1 MEIECLGLPGVGK
14 TTFLNKM
21 DLTEYQVI
29 YSKDPALL
37 TRLKFKVFSYI
48 LFFIIITK
56 GWKIEKNIIHK
67 LAYRLSFRVK
77 SSKKSIL
84 YFDSGLVQV
93 FLEHIIHSQFINYKD
108 YLELL
113 EYILRPYSKTLTI
126 YIFESEIE
134 KIISREINRPRRRFK
149 DLNNDEIRNGYY
161 NCNYF
166 FEFIKKNYNYKLIT
180 IK

>member
-21 DLTEYQVI
+21 DLGEYHVI
-29 YSKDPALL
+29 YSKNPGLL
-37 TRLKFKVFSYI
+37 TRVKFKAYLFKLFS
-48 LFFIIITK
+48 IIIIK
-56 GWKIEKNIIHK
+56 GWKVEKNIINK

-77 SSKKSIL
+77 RSKKSIL

-93 FLEHIIHSQFINYKD
+93 FIEHIIYNQISNYRD

-113 EYILRPYSKTLTI
+113 EHILRPYSKTLTV

-134 KIISREINRPRRRFK
+134 KIISRELNRPLRRFN
-149 DLNNDEIRNGYY
+149 DLNNEQLRNGY
-161 NCNYF
+161 NNSINF
-166 FEFIKKNYNYKLIT
+166 FQFIKKNYNYKLIV